1 MGAWE
6 QNGGNEARDEESV
19 SNGVANGT
27 EKENLDAGALFVL
40 QSKGLPQDF
49 YVIFTQLYSYQTD

>member
-1 MGAWE
+1 MGAWD
-6 QNGGNEARDEESV
+6 QNRGNEVRDEESV
-19 SNGVANGT
+19 SNGVGTGT

-49 YVIFTQLYSYQTD
+49 YSYLLLLL